1 MKNTLTNLIQIVLK
15 QSHIAY
21 NKGEIP
27 IGAVIFD
34 PVSNKLIS
42 KAHNKELSDNDPT
55 AHAEILCIRKA
66 CKKLNQKRLDNLE
79 LITYLE
85 PCSMCK
91 EVIKSARIKKVYF
104 LLKNNNPNRK
114 TIFKA
119 KYKHIELKG
128 ENIIKKFFKVKRF
141 NN

>member
-1 MKNTLTNLIQIVLK
+1 MNTLTNLIEIVLE
-15 QSHIAY
+15 QSHMAY
-21 NKGEIP
+21 DKDEIP

-34 PVSNKLIS
+34 PMSNKLVA
-42 KAHNKELSDNDPT
+42 KAHNRELSNNDPT

-85 PCSMCK
+85 PCDMCK
-91 EVIKSARIKKVYF
+91 EVIKSARIKRVYY
-104 LLKNNNPNRK
+104 LLTNNNPKRK
-114 TIFKA
+114 TITKA
-119 KYKHIELKG
+119 KYKHIDLK
-128 ENIIKKFFKVKRF
+128 EQNIIKKFFQKKRT

>member
-1 MKNTLTNLIQIVLK
+1 MK

-114 TIFKA
+114 TIYKA

>member
-1 MKNTLTNLIQIVLK
+1 MDTLTNLIEIVLE
-15 QSHIAY
+15 QSHMAY
-21 NKGEIP
+21 DKGEIP

-34 PVSNKLIS
+34 PKSNKLIA

-85 PCSMCK
+85 PCNMCK

-104 LLKNNNPNRK
+104 LLRNNNPKRK
-114 TIFKA
+114 TITKA
-119 KYKHIELKG
+119 KYKYIDLKE
-128 ENIIKKFFKVKRF
+128 ENIIKKFFQQKRI

>member
-1 MKNTLTNLIQIVLK
+1 MK

-104 LLKNNNPNRK
+104 LLKNNNPMRK
-114 TIFKA
+114 TIYKA

>member
-104 LLKNNNPNRK
+104 LLKNNNPKRM
-114 TIFKA
+114 TIYKA

>member
-1 MKNTLTNLIQIVLK
+1 MK

-27 IGAVIFD
+27 IGAVIFN

-104 LLKNNNPNRK
+104 LLKNNNPKRM
-114 TIFKA
+114 TIYKA

>member
-1 MKNTLTNLIQIVLK
+1 MK

-27 IGAVIFD
+27 IGAVILD

-104 LLKNNNPNRK
+104 LLKNNNPKRM
-114 TIFKA
+114 TIYKA

>member
-1 MKNTLTNLIQIVLK
+1 MK

-42 KAHNKELSDNDPT
+42 KAHNKEISDNDPT

-114 TIFKA
+114 TIYKA